1 MSETGLNFDIQAGIP
16 ILSLDRPQVHNAVDD
31 CLMSAW
37 EAALDQ
43 VDALLAPAVILT
55 GSGSQSFCSGGDLR
69 YFNRLGSQ
77 EEGRAMS
84 QRMQTLLARLHD
96 GPRPVIAA
104 INGDA
109 YGGGCE
115 ILTACHFRLA
125 VPSARFAFRQAV
137 NGVITGWGG
146 GVRLLRLLP
155 RATALRLLLS
165 SERVD
170 AAEACRIGLIDRV
183 VERDQLLTEA
193 LALACAI
200 AANSRLAVRSFLA
213 LARCLERDGEQAA
226 RELET
231 ELFADTWVGE
241 DFARTLARFHRS

>member
-1 MSETGLNFDIQAGIP
+1 MSETGLNFHIQTEIP
-16 ILSLDRPQVHNAVDD
+16 ILGLDRPQVHNAVDD
-31 CLMSAW
+31 RLMHAW

-43 VDALLAPAVILT
+43 IDTLRPPAVILT
-55 GSGSQSFCSGGDLR
+55 GSGTQSFCSGGDLR
-69 YFNRLGSQ
+69 YFDSLDSREQ
-77 EEGRAMS
+77 GRAMS
-84 QRMQTLLARLHD
+84 LRMQAILERLHS

-125 VPSARFAFRQAV
+125 VPTARFAFRQAA

-155 RATALRLLLS
+155 RAQALRLLLS
-165 SERVD
+165 SERID
-170 AAEACRIGLIDRV
+170 AVEACRLGLIDQI
-183 VERDQLLTEA
+183 VEREHLLEQA
-193 LALACAI
+193 LALATSI
-200 AANSRLAVRSFLA
+200 ASNSQLAVASFLQ
-213 LARCLERDGEQAA
+213 LARCLERDGEHAA
-226 RELET
+226 RTLET

-241 DFARTLARFHRS
+241 DFARTLARFRR